1 MKLDGSVALVTGGS
15 GGLGQRMCLAL
26 ARAGSHVAVVYLQ
39 EQQRAESFS
48 AQLRGEGVRAVAIQA
63 DITTPSGVD
72 RMVHGTLEA
81 LGRLDIL
88 INNAG
93 YNRLIPFT
101 DLETLDEQVW
111 THMMH
116 YNLTAPY
123 LAMRAVATVM
133 KRQGAGR
140 VVNISSIAGLA
151 PMGSSIAYA
160 VSKAGLIHLTR
171 CMAVALAPEILV
183 NAVAPGMMEGTGMAA
198 NLAPDAAE
206 KYGQAAALKRTPDKD
221 DVSDAVL
228 TLLRSDSITGQT
240 VVVDAGRV
248 YH

>member
-1 MKLDGSVALVTGGS
+1 
-15 GGLGQRMCLAL
+15 
-26 ARAGSHVAVVYLQ
+26 
-39 EQQRAESFS
+39 
-48 AQLRGEGVRAVAIQA
+48 
-63 DITTPSGVD
+63 
-72 RMVHGTLEA
+72 
-81 LGRLDIL
+81 
-88 INNAG
+88 
-93 YNRLIPFT
+93 LIPFT
-101 DLETLDEQVW
+101 DLDTLDEQVW

-123 LAMRAVATVM
+123 LAMRAVAAVM

-140 VVNISSIAGLA
+140 IVNITSIAALA

-160 VSKAGLIHLTR
+160 VSKAGLTHLTR

-206 KYGQAAALKRTPDKD
+206 KYSQGAALRRTPDKD

-228 TLLRSDSITGQT
+228 TLLRTDSITGQT